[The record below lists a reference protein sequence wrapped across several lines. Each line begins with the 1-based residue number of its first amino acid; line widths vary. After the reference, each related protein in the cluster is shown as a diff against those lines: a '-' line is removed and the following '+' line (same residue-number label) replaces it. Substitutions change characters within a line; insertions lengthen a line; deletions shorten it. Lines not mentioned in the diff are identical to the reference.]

1 MIQLIWKL
9 CLTIYSGSM
18 GKESFIQGIFS
29 TMEEEQR
36 RKIQKIFSRHI
47 DLERQGIW
55 EYTYFIK
62 VDDNGFI

>member
-1 MIQLIWKL
+1 MIQRIWKL
-9 CLTIYSGSM
+9 WLTIYSGSM
-18 GKESFIQGIFS
+18 GKESFIQEIFS
-29 TMEEEQR
+29 SLEEEQR

>member
-1 MIQLIWKL
+1 MIQRIWKL
-9 CLTIYSGSM
+9 WLTIYSGSM
-18 GKESFIQGIFS
+18 GKESFIQEIFS
-29 TMEEEQR
+29 SWEEEQR

-62 VDDNGFI
+62 LDDNGFI